1 MSEEHIEVIM
11 RQTNYNRETA
21 IVKLQEHNSNH
32 ITVIKEF
39 MGIPIKKTEPVK
51 SLNQEIYKQLRYKL
65 DASMKEYNM
74 RKEN

>member
-21 IVKLQEHNSNH
+21 IVKLQEHNNNH

>member
-21 IVKLQEHNSNH
+21 IVKLQEHNNNH

-39 MGIPIKKTEPVK
+39 MGIPIKKSEPVK

-74 RKEN
+74 RKAN

>member
-21 IVKLQEHNSNH
+21 IVKLQEHNNNH

-65 DASMKEYNM
+65 DASMKEYNT

>member
-21 IVKLQEHNSNH
+21 IVKLQEHNNNH

-39 MGIPIKKTEPVK
+39 MGIPIKKSEPVK